1 MSNGMKIKSFFKKYP
16 KLHIWLAADGAL
28 MALFW
33 LTRHNRAW
41 MNALTTHVTEP
52 LKRGIARFTY
62 LVDFSVAEM
71 IYITAILVGV
81 LLVPCAIRALVE
93 SRKKWQTLYGMV
105 LGAACAALSIY
116 AGLTLL
122 WGVNY
127 YTDSFQDKSG
137 IYAREASVEEL
148 EELTRIM
155 AQGVTETYDKVK
167 RDENGLFDE
176 SREDIFAA
184 APTIYQHIYDEFPFL
199 ELTDRVP
206 KALVFSEPFSMMD
219 FTGFFFPFTGEAN
232 LNVHCPSLYL
242 ASTIVHELAHLRGI
256 ASEQEC
262 NFLAVVASTASD
274 NPVYRYSGWLMG
286 YVHAG
291 NALYRADPE
300 AWKAIRA
307 TIPEEVVLDLRNHSA
322 YWAAYEGPINE
333 AASNAYDSFLKGYGD
348 EDGIQSYG
356 TVVDMLITYYLD

>member
-1 MSNGMKIKSFFKKYP
+1 MQLLKKYP
-16 KLHIWLAADGAL
+16 KLHIWLAVDLAL
-28 MALFW
+28 VCLFL
-33 LTRHNRAW
+33 LTRGNRRW
-41 MNALTTHVTEP
+41 MNALTNCVTEP
-52 LKRGIARFTY
+52 LKRGIAGLTY
-62 LVDFSVAEM
+62 RMDFSVAELL
-71 IYITAILVGV
+71 YVTAIAVGV
-81 LLVPCAIRALVE
+81 LLLPCAVRALVR
-93 SRKKWQTLYGMV
+93 SRCRWQTLYGMV
-105 LGAACAALSIY
+105 LSAACTVLSIY
-116 AGLTLL
+116 VGLTLL

-127 YTDSFQDKSG
+127 YTDTFQDKSG
-137 IYAREASVEEL
+137 IYARQASVEEL

-155 AQGVTETYDKVK
+155 AQGVIDTYDEVK
-167 RDENGLFDE
+167 RDKNGLFAE

-184 APTIYQHIYDEFPFL
+184 APTIYAHVYDQFPFL
-199 ELTDRVP
+199 KQTDQVP

-232 LNVHCPSLYL
+232 LNVHCPAMYL
-242 ASTIVHELAHLRGI
+242 GSTIVHELAHLRGI

-274 NPVYRYSGWLMG
+274 EPAYRYAGWLLG
-286 YVHAG
+286 FVYTA
-291 NALYRADPE
+291 NALYRADVE
-300 AWKAIRA
+300 AWKAIRV
-307 TIPEEVVLDLRNHSA
+307 TLPEEVNADLRYHSD